1 VKVQH
6 ALSRAG
12 YNERTVINADSLLPI
27 PGLEPDDTLATRFGL
42 LSRSLTRRPLP
53 NDDNIA
59 VAIAGSHS
67 GAGAVIC
74 RQGGI
79 AVGGVSFHDHARFGD
94 SLTGADVG
102 DALHRSQAVGAIPP
116 QTEAASRHWG
126 AARPQ
131 KGDEE
136 GIARLKFDGLSIYN
150 ETHGVES
157 FIFDHPLY
165 LHWNYPK
172 RLYLK

>member
-1 VKVQH
+1 VQH

-27 PGLEPDDTLATRFGL
+27 LGLKPDDVLTARFGL
-42 LSRSLTRRPLP
+42 LSRRLTCCALT
-53 NDDNIA
+53 DNNNIT
-59 VAIAGSHS
+59 VTIAGGHS
-67 GAGAVIC
+67 RTGAVIC
-74 RQGGI
+74 RQGWI
-79 AVGGVSFHDHARFGD
+79 AVSGVSFHDHTRFGD
-94 SLTGADVG
+94 YLTGADVG

-126 AARPQ
+126 AASPQ

-136 GIARLKFDGLSIYN
+136 SIARLKFDGLSIYN